1 MLRGFLL
8 IAAYLC
14 LTGGF
19 VAAVV
24 DGARSIGAGAVS
36 LTYADDVMRVRFPGL
51 PALVEKVNPWLWDP
65 FMVQIMRIPLGLLLG
80 SFGLLLLLMLRRKAG
95 YDRFA
100 GLD

>member
-1 MLRGFLL
+1 MLRGFFI

-36 LTYADDVMRVRFPGL
+36 LTYAEDVLRPRLPGL
-51 PALVEKVNPWLWDP
+51 PALLDKISPWLWDP
-65 FMVQIMRIPLGLLLG
+65 VMVQIMRVPLGLLLG
-80 SFGLLLLLMLRRKAG
+80 LVGVAVLLMIRRKPG

-100 GLD
+100 GLE